1 MGGCGISALCPV
13 FTFTR
18 VLVHWPLLIHP
29 CTGPAGAAPMS
40 ECAMCVRG
48 GQSSLRADTG
58 HLQGFLS
65 PGGSGFRIAKD
76 HLDCFE
82 CRGSRNGVLAR
93 V

>member
-1 MGGCGISALCPV
+1 
-13 FTFTR
+13 
-18 VLVHWPLLIHP
+18 
-29 CTGPAGAAPMS
+29 MS